1 MNTRLA
7 LLALCAAMVLQC
19 GSRDERLDQW
29 VQFEGPY
36 AVGSTLVYL
45 DRNFDEILVIAPEA
59 GDLSPHFERL
69 AVEKGS
75 TVAAVLDSEKAILLQ
90 SVDKG
95 VVQAVYP
102 EKGKVE
108 TFEMDSPYDRFVVRH
123 DPPLVVAYFSE
134 GAQGGEE
141 SLFLTK
147 GQIGFIDV
155 TADKEPVTGQTLKTY
170 GGAPTGADIAPPAEL
185 GSTERQFVFVRWN
198 SWISMVELGG
208 EKMDTVSIP
217 LKPPDS
223 EASVIPGSMKFVA
236 EPGRLRAFF
245 LAGASDLYVID
256 IDLATLAPG
265 GAGVNVNVFP
275 AANGASKFEPYVG
288 KDGALGIVVAC
299 TTARMVAVVFP
310 DTSEVKLYPVD
321 VNPRK
326 LSLFDIPGSGELGA
340 FVFDDSGNSSSYYFV
355 ELDQLQEKKSKAFHY
370 YTLLSPISR
379 VYMLGG
385 GDHFLALHP
394 SGESDSMSMVSV
406 IDGSVLS
413 FGAGQTI
420 HQEVFSADGNVMYT
434 LATKGAST
442 YLSSVDFAEP
452 DALAKEKI
460 NISNGP
466 LPDRL
471 IHLEKQ
477 GLLVA
482 ADSLNETL
490 LVAPED
496 FEEREEAVQLFAPY
510 LFGLEH

>member
-7 LLALCAAMVLQC
+7 LLALCTAMVLQC

-29 VQFEGPY
+29 FQFEGPY

-45 DRNFDEILVIAPEA
+45 DRNFDEVLVIAPEA
-59 GDLSPHFERL
+59 GELTPHFERL
-69 AVEKGS
+69 AVEEGS
-75 TVAAVLDSEKAILLQ
+75 QVAAVLDSEKAILLQ

-108 TFEMDSPYDRFVVRH
+108 TFEMDSPYDRFVVRD

-155 TADKEPVTGQTLKTY
+155 TEDKEPVTGQTLKTY
-170 GGAPTGADIAPPAEL
+170 GGAPTGADIAPPAKL
-185 GSTERQFVFVRWN
+185 GGADRQFVFVRWN

-208 EKMDTVSIP
+208 DKMDTVSIP

-223 EASVIPGSMKFVA
+223 ETSVLPGAMKFVS

-245 LAGASDLYVID
+245 LAGGSDLYVID

-265 GAGVNVNVFP
+265 GSGVKVNVFP
-275 AANGASKFEPYVG
+275 TAAGASKFEPFIG
-288 KDGALGIVVAC
+288 QDGALGIAVVC
-299 TTARMVAVVFP
+299 TTARMVAVVYP
-310 DTSEVKLYPVD
+310 ETSDVKLYPVE
-321 VNPRK
+321 VTPRN
-326 LSLFDIPGSGELGA
+326 LTLFDIPGSGELGA
-340 FVFDDSGNSSSYYFV
+340 FVFDDSGNDNSYYFV
-355 ELDQLQEKKSKAFHY
+355 ELDQLAEKKSKAFQY
-370 YTLLSPISR
+370 YTLPSHISR

-385 GDHFLALHP
+385 AEHFLALHP
-394 SGESDSMSMVSV
+394 AGGSNSMSMVSAT
-406 IDGSVLS
+406 DGSVLS
-413 FGAGQTI
+413 FGGGQTI
-420 HQEVFSADGNVMYT
+420 HQEVFSADGNTMYT
-434 LATKGAST
+434 LATKGAAT
-442 YLSSVDFAEP
+442 YLSSIDFSEP
-452 DALAKEKI
+452 EALDIEMI

-466 LPDRL
+466 SPDRL

-477 GLLVA
+477 GLVVA
-482 ADSLNETL
+482 TDSLNETL
-490 LVAPED
+490 LVAPDD
-496 FEEREEAVQLFAPY
+496 FDEREDAVQLFAPY
-510 LFGLEH
+510 LLGLEH